1 MTRMPRADAAGRDA
15 WEVWEVQGCSCRQYA
30 RLDSAEYALE
40 QVLYGTVV
48 AAGWA

>member
-1 MTRMPRADAAGRDA
+1 MTRMPRADAAG
-15 WEVWEVQGCSCRQYA
+15 WEVQGCSFRQYA